1 MKNASQFL
9 SHIVNYKL
17 DTTFM
22 LARYFIAE
30 LFLHKKK
37 LRKTITSVTTE
48 TTKIT
53 QKKSFNRNF
62 PIKKS
67 FQNCI
72 QSNHKREKGSFSQ
85 QSNKMAS

>member
-37 LRKTITSVTTE
+37 
-48 TTKIT
+48 TKE
-53 QKKSFNRNF
+53 NNNYCNYRN
-62 PIKKS
+62 
-67 FQNCI
+67 N
-72 QSNHKREKGSFSQ
+72 
-85 QSNKMAS
+85 